1 MALADLDGDG
11 DLDVVINCANAAPLI
26 YRNETSAPRVAVR
39 LRGLPPNTQGIGA
52 KVKLLGGAVPMQSQE
67 MICGGRYLSGD
78 QPMRVFAAG
87 NLTSEMKIEVTWRS
101 GRRTVVDHVK
111 GNRIY
116 EVDEPQATKDQS
128 PNSRAQ
134 NSQPA
139 PLFGDVSA
147 LIARDATN

>member
-1 MALADLDGDG
+1 
-11 DLDVVINCANAAPLI
+11 
-26 YRNETSAPRVAVR
+26 
-39 LRGLPPNTQGIGA
+39 
-52 KVKLLGGAVPMQSQE
+52 MQSQE

-147 LIARDATN
+147 LIARGATN